1 MPYEVKVLSA
11 ADPVPPPRRR
21 ISVGAADALL
31 GGGVPVRTLS
41 ALFGR
46 EGSGKSTLSFA
57 MACAAA
63 RQTTTLYA
71 VSEAEMTDDDV
82 VRLAHRTSVTF
93 DGLCL
98 ATIDTIEDAINAAMD
113 YRAELIV
120 VDSLNAACDWQAPR
134 IKAAIGRLQR
144 WCRDHD
150 RAGIVLGMYDTAGRR
165 AGGMAVAY
173 RPDALIDLLAPDD
186 RPRFGEALALLLD
199 TLDEEQREDL
209 LGTEHTLDNLR
220 LMRVHKSR
228 FSPRGIVP
236 LRMTAAGITHLQYSS
251 DSELRQM
258 LEVEVALERG
268 GDGSPRSASDGTDA
282 A

>member
-11 ADPVPPPRRR
+11 ADPAPPPRRR
-21 ISVGAADALL
+21 ISVGAADTLV
-31 GGGVPVRTLS
+31 GGGVPVGSLS

-46 EGSGKSTLSFA
+46 EGSGKSTLSVA

-63 RQTTTLYA
+63 SKTTTLYA
-71 VSEAEMTDDDV
+71 VADAEMTTDDV
-82 VRLAHRTSVTF
+82 VRLAHRTNAPVE
-93 DGLCL
+93 GLRL
-98 ATIDTIEDAINAAMD
+98 ARIDAVEDAINAAMD
-113 YRAELIV
+113 YGAELLV
-120 VDSLNAACDWQAPR
+120 LDSLNAACDWQAPR
-134 IKAAIGRLQR
+134 IKAAIGKLQR
-144 WCRDHD
+144 WCRGLD
-150 RAGIVLGMYDTAGRR
+150 RAAIVLSMYDTAGRR

-186 RPRFGEALALLLD
+186 RRFEQALELLLH
-199 TLDEEQREDL
+199 TLDQEQREDL
-209 LGTEHTLDNLR
+209 LGTERTLDNLR

-236 LRMTAAGITHLQYSS
+236 FRMTAAGITHLQYSS

-258 LEVEVALERG
+258 LEGEGALDRG
-268 GDGSPRSASDGTDA
+268 GDGSPRSGSNGTEA